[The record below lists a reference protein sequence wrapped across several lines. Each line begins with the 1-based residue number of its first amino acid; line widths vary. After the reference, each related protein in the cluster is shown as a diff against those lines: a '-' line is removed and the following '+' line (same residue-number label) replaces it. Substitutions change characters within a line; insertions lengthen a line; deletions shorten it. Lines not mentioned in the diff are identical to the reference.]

1 MFRRHPP
8 IVGILGN
15 WLPFLSPTGGFCYT
29 MASWIRNS
37 GTETASNVPKVP
49 VSKSNSSMPVA
60 GNASFCASVVPTRD
74 RQLSLDEGR
83 KCLSQNCVGIHAPRL
98 HACLSACGG
107 SAGPALLVAYGSN

>member
-1 MFRRHPP
+1 MFKRHPP

-15 WLPFLSPTGGFCYT
+15 CLPFLSPTGGFCYT

-49 VSKSNSSMPVA
+49 VSNSNSSMPVA

-74 RQLSLDEGR
+74 RQVSLDEGR

-98 HACLSACGG
+98 RACLSACGG
-107 SAGPALLVAYGSN
+107 SAGPALLVAYGST